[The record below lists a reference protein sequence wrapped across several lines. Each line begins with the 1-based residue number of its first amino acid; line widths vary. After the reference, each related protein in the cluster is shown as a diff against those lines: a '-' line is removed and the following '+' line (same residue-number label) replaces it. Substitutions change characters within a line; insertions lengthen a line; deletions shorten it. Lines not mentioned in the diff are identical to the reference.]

1 MLQKFLAQHLGAVHG
16 IRIRYFEVFMAFSFC
31 VLLIYRIPHAREWL
45 TDEGFHLTKDL
56 NFSFFL
62 IDPFPL
68 LSPWMVVVL
77 YILCLTLFVLLCFNV
92 QRRIV
97 LFCLFLLA
105 VYIQGVDYF
114 SAFTLNKIYVV
125 SFLLLFLSPP
135 ITNNGLI
142 ASAWG
147 LRILQWTYFILIF
160 SAGLCK
166 VFNGN
171 WLEHN
176 DVLWTQIQGT
186 YRTEIAAIMLTYFPK
201 FAWTILQQAALYYEL
216 LGAFLV
222 IFKPTRKVGLFISAM
237 FMLTITLTMQTLFLF
252 MMQTAC
258 FLILFFDE
266 AFLIKI
272 SKIFKE
278 TSKQLYSAIRE

>member
-1 MLQKFLAQHLGAVHG
+1 
-16 IRIRYFEVFMAFSFC
+16 MAFSFC
-31 VLLIYRIPHAREWL
+31 VLLIYRIPHAEEWL
-45 TDEGFHLTKDL
+45 TAEGFHLTKDL

-62 IDPFPL
+62 TDPFPL

-77 YILCLTLFVLLCFNV
+77 YVFCLTLFVLLFLNV
-92 QRRIV
+92 QRRIT
-97 LFCLFLLA
+97 LFLFLLLA

-114 SAFTLNKIYVV
+114 SAFTLNKLYIV
-125 SFLLLFLSPP
+125 SFLVLFLSPS
-135 ITNNGLI
+135 IGNNGFI

-147 LRILQWTYFILIF
+147 LRVLQWTYFILIF

-171 WLEHN
+171 WLQHN

-186 YRTEIAAIMLTYFPK
+186 YRTELAAIMLNYFPM
-201 FAWTILQQAALYYEL
+201 FVWTILQQAALYYEL

-222 IFKPTRKVGLFISAM
+222 VFKPTRKLGLFISAS

-258 FLILFFDE
+258 FLILFMDE

-272 SKIFKE
+272 SKILKE
-278 TSKQLYSAIRE
+278 TSKQLLLAVRE